1 MSIHVVTEELCS
13 VCEIVGV
20 CVRTRLTSNLQPWEK
35 NISFDSTEKSNE
47 FRVTWRLDSLLHY
60 CKYPGAD

>member
-20 CVRTRLTSNLQPWEK
+20 CVRARLTSNLQPWEK